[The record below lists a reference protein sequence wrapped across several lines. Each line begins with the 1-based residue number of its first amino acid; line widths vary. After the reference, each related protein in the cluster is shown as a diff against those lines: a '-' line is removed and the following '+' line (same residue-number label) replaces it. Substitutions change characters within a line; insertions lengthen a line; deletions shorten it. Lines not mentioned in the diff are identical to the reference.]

1 MLGFMQKG
9 DECMTL
15 FLKDADDTISLF
27 ERWEFEKMIFDE
39 LVLLHLVDEVGVE
52 VFLYEL
58 KCFEVKGQID
68 VGVVVEFNR
77 QSWDILLWWASLN
90 FIL

>member
-1 MLGFMQKG
+1 
-9 DECMTL
+9 
-15 FLKDADDTISLF
+15 
-27 ERWEFEKMIFDE
+27 MIFDE

-77 QSWDILLWWASLN
+77 QSWDILL
-90 FIL
+90 